1 MDASKVNCEPM
12 NLPRSFYAQPT
23 RRLAKALLGCRL
35 VRSLDGQRA
44 AGVIVETEAYIG
56 ESDLA
61 CHARAGRTARTEVM
75 YGRPGLVYVYFTY
88 GLHWMLNVVSEHE
101 DYPAAVLIRAI
112 EPVEGVALMQAARGQ
127 RPGGD
132 LTNGP
137 AKLCQALRIDRALNG
152 VDLTAARSSLW
163 IEADRTVPA
172 RSILSGPR
180 IGLGSTPEPW
190 FSKPW
195 RYWIKDNPFLSK

>member
-1 MDASKVNCEPM
+1 MR
-12 NLPRSFYAQPT
+12 LPRSFDAQPT

-35 VRSLDGQRA
+35 VRNLNGRRA

-56 ESDLA
+56 ENDLA

-75 YGRPGLVYVYFTY
+75 YGRPGLAYVYFTY
-88 GLHWMLNVVSEHE
+88 GLHWMLNVVSERE

-112 EPVEGVALMQAARGQ
+112 EPIEGLALMQAARGP
-127 RPGGD
+127 RPIGD

-152 VDLTAARSSLW
+152 VDLTDVRSGLW

-190 FSKPW
+190 LSKPW
-195 RYWIKDNPFLSK
+195 RYWIKGNPFVSKK

>member
-12 NLPRSFYAQPT
+12 CLPRSFYTQPT

-35 VRSLDGQRA
+35 VRRVDGQRSS
-44 AGVIVETEAYIG
+44 GVIVETEAYMG
-56 ESDLA
+56 ENDLA
-61 CHARAGRTARTEVM
+61 CHARVGRTARTEVM
-75 YGRPGLVYVYFTY
+75 YGRPGLAYVYFTY
-88 GLHWMLNVVSEHE
+88 GMHWMLNVVSERV

-112 EPVEGVALMQAARGQ
+112 EPIEGVALMQAARGP
-127 RPGGD
+127 RPIGD

-152 VDLTAARSSLW
+152 VDLTDAGSGLW
-163 IEADRTVPA
+163 IEPDRSVPA
-172 RSILSGPR
+172 RSIARGPR

-190 FSKPW
+190 LSEPW
-195 RYWIKDNPFLSK
+195 RYWIKGNPFVSK

>member
-1 MDASKVNCEPM
+1 
-12 NLPRSFYAQPT
+12 
-23 RRLAKALLGCRL
+23 L
-35 VRSLDGQRA
+35 VRSIDGQRA

-75 YGRPGLVYVYFTY
+75 YGRPGLAYVYFTY